1 MHAYADPKRGADGA
15 LLSEWTEE
23 VEGFVVLLTAD
34 GMYRTT
40 LQRDGRWAAM
50 APLRA

>member
-1 MHAYADPKRGADGA
+1 MQTRGAHFSA
-15 LLSEWTEE
+15 EWTEE
-23 VEGFVVLLTAD
+23 VERFVVVLTAD

-50 APLRA
+50 APL